1 MTTEEELPEEL
12 RPVVPKAPEPETPKL
27 SENQKRELLSDA
39 VRGEPLAPIVTP
51 EGREAMPTEQAA
63 AISFHKHSPQAEE
76 AIKRVRALGA
86 QIEIEMNVLSSD
98 ATVAADPRW
107 LSIAKTDFQRGLM
120 ATVRAIAKPAFF

>member
-1 MTTEEELPEEL
+1 MTTEEDLPEEL
-12 RPVVPKAPEPETPKL
+12 RPVVHRGEERAIDPAPETKSLPAEHKPPVPLT
-27 SENQKRELLSDA
+27 SD
-39 VRGEPLAPIVTP
+39 
-51 EGREAMPTEQAA
+51 GREAMPTEQAA